1 MWRWLQWLDKILSSP
16 VTTLPWGDPERR
28 FLAELDERPVLDDR
42 AFYDTYYAGSGIPEA
57 LPALVRRVYAEQL
70 GRRWQAVRPDD
81 RATDFM
87 PDLDLY
93 ELILEVAE
101 DLGLSGPFDDLEK
114 LDGSFDSVVR
124 YFAARY
130 PNPAR

>member
-1 MWRWLQWLDKILSSP
+1 MWRWLQWLDKMLNTPIMS
-16 VTTLPWGDPERR
+16 LPWEFQGRR
-28 FLAELDERPVLDDR
+28 YVGELDGRPTLDDR
-42 AFYDTYYAGSGIPEA
+42 AFYDTHYSGTGIPEA
-57 LPALVRRVYAEQL
+57 IPAVVRRVYAEQL
-70 GRRWQAVRPDD
+70 GKRWYAVHPDD
-81 RATDFM
+81 RVTDFI

-101 DLGLSGPFDDLEK
+101 DLGQSGPFDGLEK

-124 YFAARY
+124 YFAARH

>member
-1 MWRWLQWLDKILSSP
+1 MWRWLKWLDKILNSP
-16 VTTLPWGDPERR
+16 IMSLPWGYQERH

-57 LPALVRRVYAEQL
+57 IPALVRRVYANQL
-70 GRRWQAVRPDD
+70 DHRWRAVRPDD

-87 PDLDLY
+87 PDLDLNDV
-93 ELILEVAE
+93 IFRVAK
-101 DLGLSGPFDDLEK
+101 DLGLSGPFDGLEK

-124 YFAARY
+124 YFAARH